1 MVDTVETNRF
11 DDIASEQQ
19 PDVKS
24 SSFESGTKGSS
35 EHSVLTLRCSN
46 KMDFTTNTNVTT
58 VGEHNEDDH
67 PGTKSLSR
75 RRLVGTMKNALSL
88 SAKKLRR
95 KDKESR
101 IDEIDELDE
110 NRNHNETR
118 EGVHLHLQS
127 TDFSLSIEDFMFDHN
142 QEQIP
147 QPTNKVTRSEKQ
159 TPSKRDKIKN
169 LFKSRKDKSK
179 IDMDIGIKLALPD
192 KIDVMRGLE
201 APSNCTSS
209 TQSDSDEKNGIDI
222 FSSSQKKLMILPDKS
237 TNVLTRSLTSMSPFK
252 KVPKTNRAAS
262 DSILTRKRSSYT
274 NEIVLRSSELEPS
287 VHQTTI
293 PTATEVLIHARV
305 CALMEGYDQLLEARA
320 KAGKRWFSFGDLV
333 GVNRLDLKNMYL
345 NAIGQNPQVPMYIGQ
360 DTYQPPPLPQG
371 AVNFQSRNDFGNPFE
386 ASNTYEFGSFTS
398 VANSSQSTTPRSH
411 HQKKAQ
417 SKTNS
422 TEPHP
427 SIIKSLLE
435 CADDIVVENYF
446 NETIGED
453 SELLETSSSSI
464 QATIL
469 SSQRQ
474 REFIVCFR
482 ASMQQHTKPIQSKS
496 TQTADKNGG
505 KYEIFL
511 NVH

>member
-1 MVDTVETNRF
+1 MVDTVEMNRF
-11 DDIASEQQ
+11 DDIPSKQQ
-19 PDVKS
+19 SGVKN
-24 SSFESGTKGSS
+24 SSFESDTKDSS

-46 KMDFTTNTNVTT
+46 KMDFTTNSVTI
-58 VGEHNEDDH
+58 VEEHNEDDH

-75 RRLVGTMKNALSL
+75 RRLVGTMKTALSL

-101 IDEIDELDE
+101 IDEMVELDE
-110 NRNHNETR
+110 NRNHNDTR
-118 EGVHLHLQS
+118 EGVHLHIQS
-127 TDFSLSIEDFMFDHN
+127 SDFSLSLEDFMLDPN
-142 QEQIP
+142 QEQVSK
-147 QPTNKVTRSEKQ
+147 PTNKDARSVKQ

-209 TQSDSDEKNGIDI
+209 TQSESDEKNGIDI

-252 KVPKTNRAAS
+252 KVPKSNRAAS
-262 DSILTRKRSSYT
+262 DSILTSKRSSSHL

-287 VHQTTI
+287 FHQTTI

-320 KAGKRWFSFGDLV
+320 KAGKCWFSFGDLV

-345 NAIGQNPQVPMYIGQ
+345 NAIRQNPEVPMYIGQ

-386 ASNTYEFGSFTS
+386 ASKTCEFGSHTS

-411 HQKKAQ
+411 HQKKVQ
-417 SKTNS
+417 SKSNT
-422 TEPHP
+422 TQPHP

-453 SELLETSSSSI
+453 SELLETSSSSV

-482 ASMQQHTKPIQSKS
+482 GSMQQHTKPIQSKS
-496 TQTADKNGG
+496 TQTVDKNGG
-505 KYEIFL
+505 K
-511 NVH
+511 